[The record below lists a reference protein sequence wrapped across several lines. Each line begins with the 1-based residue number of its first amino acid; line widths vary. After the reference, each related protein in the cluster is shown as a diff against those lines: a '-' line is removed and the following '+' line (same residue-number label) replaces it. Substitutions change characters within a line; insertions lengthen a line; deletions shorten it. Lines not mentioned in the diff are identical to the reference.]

1 MSRSEYLSLITL
13 HLSRFR
19 VFGVLAATRTE
30 LLQAQAIFD
39 VFLIFRRLVIALLAV
54 GARQ

>member
-1 MSRSEYLSLITL
+1 M
-13 HLSRFR
+13 
-19 VFGVLAATRTE
+19 FGMLAAARAE

-39 VFLIFRRLVIALLAV
+39 VFLVFRCLVIALLAV